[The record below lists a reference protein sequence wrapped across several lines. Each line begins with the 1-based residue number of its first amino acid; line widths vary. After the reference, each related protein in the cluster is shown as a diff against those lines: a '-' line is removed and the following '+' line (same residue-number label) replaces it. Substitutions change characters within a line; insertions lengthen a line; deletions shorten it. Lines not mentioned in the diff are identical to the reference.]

1 MEVIAIYLK
10 LKHINKHRLRRCLN
24 SNTNLK
30 IYDVSFSNLYF
41 LSYATSLHRENKL
54 IAYV

>member
-10 LKHINKHRLRRCLN
+10 LKHINKHRLQRCLN